1 MAPTAV
7 LHLLMRVF
15 IRNPR
20 FSARPLSALAL
31 ILLISSTV
39 AGCSPAQSEP
49 KPPQVAGS
57 DSTLVLAS
65 LGGESIAASDLP
77 AEVQARLAA
86 LEFQHQ
92 SQRYQLLDAA
102 VQGVLGRRLLE
113 QEAESKGIT
122 ASELI
127 AEQTDG
133 EIAVSYQDVEDWYQ
147 QNRSRLGGRELEEL
161 SSEIRQFLIELERNR
176 LLDEYVAELE
186 EREDVVR
193 YLEAPRANLNNEN
206 AAVLGSDKAPITL
219 VEFSDFECPY
229 CSVFMRTLYE
239 VRDHYGDKV
248 RIVYRHFPL
257 SIHANAPKAAEASF
271 CAQEQD
277 RFWEMHD
284 LMFSE
289 QRRLGVPALKEKA
302 GRLDLDQAAFDDC
315 LDSGRYTE
323 RVFQDM
329 MEGKAFGVEGTPGS
343 FINGIPVAG
352 GAVQFDALAA
362 MIDKELKRLGKN

>member
-1 MAPTAV
+1 
-7 LHLLMRVF
+7 MRVF
-15 IRNPR
+15 IGKPR
-20 FSARPLSALAL
+20 YSARSLSALAL
-31 ILLISSTV
+31 ILAVSSTV

-49 KPPQVAGS
+49 KPPQAAGS
-57 DSTLVLAS
+57 DSALVLAS
-65 LGGESIAASDLP
+65 IAGESIDVSDLP
-77 AEVQARLAA
+77 AEVRARLAA

-102 VQGVLGRRLLE
+102 VQSFLGRRLLE
-113 QEAESKGIT
+113 QEAESNGIT
-122 ASELI
+122 ASELV
-127 AEQTDG
+127 AEKTG
-133 EIAVSYQDVEDWYQ
+133 EEITVTYQDVEDWYGR
-147 QNRSRLGGRELEEL
+147 NRSRLGGRDLEEL
-161 SSEIRQFLIELERNR
+161 SSEIRQFLIETERTK

-186 EREDVVR
+186 EKEGVVR

-248 RIVYRHFPL
+248 RIVFRHFPL

-271 CAQEQD
+271 CAQDQD
-277 RFWEMHD
+277 QFWKMHD

-289 QRRLGVPALKEKA
+289 QRRLSVPDLKEKA
-302 GRLDLDQAAFDDC
+302 GQLGLDQAAFDSC

-329 MEGKAFGVEGTPGS
+329 VEGQTFGVEGTPGS
-343 FINGIPVAG
+343 FINGIPVPG

-362 MIDKELKRLGKN
+362 MIDKELRRLGKD